1 MQRAAL
7 AARRV
12 GVVQQ
17 KVLAARIIF
26 KYLHATENNFACCP
40 KGRNAVR
47 SAAYTRRAHA
57 MLIKQTFR
65 YMHQLHLQCH

>member
-1 MQRAAL
+1 MEHAAL

-17 KVLAARIIF
+17 EVMAAYIIF
-26 KYLHATENNFACCP
+26 KYLHAAENNFACCP
-40 KGRNAVR
+40 KERNAVR
-47 SAAYTRRAHA
+47 SAAYTCRAHA